1 MTVSKR
7 RVGIIGIGFGSQVYV
22 PAFASEGW
30 DVVALCSRHA
40 DKARKA
46 ADAADIADIHTD
58 PLELIA
64 RDDIDAIGIVTPPGA
79 HHDLATAALAA
90 GKHVL
95 CEKPFALDAAQAL
108 SMRDAAQKSGRTAMI
123 GHEFRHA
130 PQRAYI
136 KTLLDERYIGR
147 FELCTIELFL
157 DRYVTREPRPLTW
170 MAREKDGGG
179 VLGALGSHYI
189 DGLRHWFGDV
199 KSVSG
204 RLLALRPDLKDPA
217 TGRIV
222 KAETDDAFVFTLE
235 FVSGGLA
242 TMVASFA
249 ATPARGA
256 RIAVMG
262 DAGTLIAD
270 QPGPN
275 PMEDG
280 VVVASRNGEPL
291 QTLPTPARFTPF
303 TDDRDPRLTAFRL
316 LVRDFNDGIAHRTS
330 PAPNF
335 TDAWRCQQVLDA
347 VRESSRSGRTVALV

>member
-1 MTVSKR
+1 MKTMGASRR
-7 RVGIIGIGFGSQVYV
+7 RVGIIGVGFGSQVYV

-46 ADAADIADIHTD
+46 ADAAGIADVHTD
-58 PLELIA
+58 ARELID
-64 RDDIDAIGIVTPPGA
+64 RTDIDAVGIVTPPGA
-79 HHDLATAALAA
+79 HHALATAALAA

-108 SMRDAAQKSGRTAMI
+108 SMRDAAQQSGRTAMI

-157 DRYVTREPRPLTW
+157 DRYVTDKPRPLTW
-170 MAREKDGGG
+170 MAREADGGG

-189 DGLRHWFGDV
+189 DGLRHWFGEIR
-199 KSVSG
+199 SASG
-204 RLLALRPDLKDPA
+204 RLLMLRPDVKDPA
-217 TGRIV
+217 TDRVV
-222 KAETDDAFVFTLE
+222 KAETDDAFTFTLE
-235 FVSGGLA
+235 FVGGGVA

-280 VVVASRNGEPL
+280 VVIASRNGEPL

-303 TDDRDPRLTAFRL
+303 TDDRDPRLAAFRL
-316 LVRDFNDGIAHRTS
+316 LLRDFN
-330 PAPNF
+330 
-335 TDAWRCQQVLDA
+335 
-347 VRESSRSGRTVALV
+347 

>member
-1 MTVSKR
+1 MSASKR

-40 DKARKA
+40 DKARRL
-46 ADAADIADIHTD
+46 ADAAGIADIHTD
-58 PLELIA
+58 ALELIA
-64 RDDIDAIGIVTPPGA
+64 RDDIDAVGIVTPPGA
-79 HHDLATAALAA
+79 HHDLAVAALAA

-95 CEKPFALDAAQAL
+95 CEKPFALDVAQAL
-108 SMRDAAQKSGRTAMI
+108 SMRDAAEKSGRTAMI

-170 MAREKDGGG
+170 MAREADGGG

-204 RLLALRPDLKDPA
+204 RLLALRPDLKDEA

-222 KAETDDAFVFTLE
+222 KAETDDGFVVTLE
-235 FVSGGLA
+235 FASGGIA

-256 RIAVMG
+256 RIVVMG

-291 QTLPTPARFTPF
+291 QTLATPARFTPF
-303 TDDRDPRLTAFRL
+303 TDDRDPRLAAFRL
-316 LVRDFNDGIAHRTS
+316 LVRDFNDGIAHGRS